1 MSTERGAMQIGIG
14 LPSFIRGATLDQIT
28 EVARRAEANGF
39 ASLGTI
45 DRLVYANYDP
55 LIALTAAA
63 SVTRRVS
70 LVTCVLLTPYR
81 NTAVLAKQAASLD
94 RLSGGRLM
102 LGVGLGGRAEDYAAA
117 GVPTRGRGRRLN
129 EQLQELRRIWQ
140 GEPRG
145 FAGAIG
151 PEPSRSG
158 GPPLLVGG
166 DSGPALERMARYA
179 DGFIG
184 RAGGPSTFAQH
195 RERACAVW
203 RAAGRAGEPYGV
215 GITMFGLGPQAKDE
229 VRRVLLDYYAYA
241 GAHAE
246 RIAASALLSVEA
258 IQTTIEEFE
267 AAGCD
272 QLIISP
278 AVPDPGQVD
287 LLAAA
292 VKHTNVFQNLPVH

>member
-1 MSTERGAMQIGIG
+1 MEIGIG
-14 LPSFIRGATLDQIT
+14 LPSYIRGTTLEQIT
-28 EVARRAEANGF
+28 EFARRAEASGF

-63 SVTRRVS
+63 SVTRRIG

-94 RLSGGRLM
+94 RLSGGRLT
-102 LGVGLGGRAEDYAAA
+102 LGIGLGGRAEDYEAA
-117 GVPTRGRGRRLN
+117 GATTRGRGRRLT

-151 PEPSRSG
+151 PEPARNG
-158 GPPLLVGG
+158 GPALLVGG
-166 DSGPALERMARYA
+166 DSEPALKRMARYA
-179 DGFIG
+179 DGFVG

-195 RERACAVW
+195 RERAQVAW
-203 RAAGRAGEPYGV
+203 HAASRSGEPYGV
-215 GITMFGLGPQAKDE
+215 GITTFGLGPQAKDE

-241 GAHAE
+241 GEHAE
-246 RIAASALLSVEA
+246 RIAASTLLSVEA
-258 IQTTIEEFE
+258 IQTAIEEFE

-272 QLIISP
+272 QLIIAP

-287 LLAAA
+287 LLAQA
-292 VKHTNVFQNLPVH
+292 VKHTKLSRNLLGH

>member
-1 MSTERGAMQIGIG
+1 MQIGIG
-14 LPSFIRGATLDQIT
+14 LPSYIRGTTLEQIT
-28 EVARRAEANGF
+28 EFARRAEANGF

-63 SVTRRVS
+63 SVTRRIG
-70 LVTCVLLTPYR
+70 LVTCVLLTAYR

-94 RLSGGRLM
+94 RLSGGRLT
-102 LGVGLGGRAEDYAAA
+102 LGVGLGGRAEDYEAA
-117 GVPTRGRGRRLN
+117 GVTTRGRGRRLS
-129 EQLQELRRIWQ
+129 EQLQELRRIWL
-140 GEPRG
+140 GESRG
-145 FAGAIG
+145 FAGGIG
-151 PEPSRSG
+151 PEPALDG

-166 DSGPALERMARYA
+166 DSEPALRRMARYA
-179 DGFIG
+179 DGFVG
-184 RAGGPSTFAQH
+184 RAGGPSSFAQH
-195 RERACAVW
+195 RERAQVAW
-203 RAAGRAGEPYGV
+203 RAANRTSEPYGV
-215 GITMFGLGPQAKDE
+215 GITVFGLGPQAKYE
-229 VRRVLLDYYAYA
+229 VRGVLLDYYAYA

-258 IQTTIEEFE
+258 IQTAIEEFD

-292 VKHTNVFQNLPVH
+292 LKHTNVSRNLLVH

>member
-1 MSTERGAMQIGIG
+1 MQVGIG
-14 LPSFIRGATLDQIT
+14 LPSFIRGATLEQMT
-28 EVARRAEANGF
+28 EVARRAEANDF
-39 ASLGTI
+39 ASVGTI

-63 SVTRRVS
+63 SVTRRIG

-94 RLSGGRLM
+94 RLSGGRLT
-102 LGVGLGGRAEDYAAA
+102 LGVGLGGRAEDYQAA
-117 GVPTRGRGRRLN
+117 GVPTRGRGLRLTA
-129 EQLQELRRIWQ
+129 QLQEMRRIWQ

-151 PEPSRSG
+151 PEPARQG
-158 GPPLLVGG
+158 GPTLLVGG
-166 DSGPALERMARYA
+166 DSETALKRMAHYA
-179 DGFIG
+179 DGFVG
-184 RAGGPSTFAQH
+184 RAGGASSFAQH
-195 RERACAVW
+195 RERARMAW
-203 RAAGRAGEPYGV
+203 RAANRTGEPYGI

-258 IQTTIEEFE
+258 IQTEIQEFD

-272 QLIISP
+272 QLIIAS
-278 AVPDPGQVD
+278 AVPDPAQVD

-292 VKHTNVFQNLPVH
+292 VKHMNVVPNLVLN